1 MKTILDGRENL
12 EDVEWSLLEP
22 WWLLIDYKCSSS
34 ELMSMTE
41 GLLLKIIRVFLK
53 SIVYYQGCQQVL
65 TSLFAIEVSE
75 K

>member
-22 WWLLIDYKCSSS
+22 WWLLIDYKFSSS

-53 SIVYYQGCQQVL
+53 SIIYYQGCQQVL
-65 TSLFAIEVSE
+65 TFLFAIEVSE